1 MPHLN
6 SYQRLSFSIYMP
18 APPAERGGGT
28 YSKLC
33 PGNEGLISVKFA
45 FVIRVSV
52 TPITLKGKSTWSSQ

>member
-1 MPHLN
+1 
-6 SYQRLSFSIYMP
+6 MP

-33 PGNEGLISVKFA
+33 PGNEGLNSEKFA

-52 TPITLKGKSTWSSQ
+52 TPITLKGKSSWSCQ